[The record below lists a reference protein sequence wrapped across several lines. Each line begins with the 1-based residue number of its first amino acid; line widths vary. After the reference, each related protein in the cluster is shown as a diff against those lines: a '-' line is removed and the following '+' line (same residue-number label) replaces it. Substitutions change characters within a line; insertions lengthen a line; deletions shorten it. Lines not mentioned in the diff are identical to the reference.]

1 MAPKPRPR
9 VQVDPELENVFN
21 SNVLDTADR
30 AYAFESSRNAAR
42 TPVEDAG
49 PLVDPDFNQ
58 KPDRV
63 DRNDARERLR
73 PYSYNPGSMADRI
86 AGDTP
91 DVNLAIVSDGEYDP
105 SLIRDEITDPY
116 SAEAVAAK
124 NAQED
129 MTLEEAKAAAVA
141 ASSTGDPFAFSVEDP
156 ATAAMRAE
164 IEWMEAEDDER
175 QIIENPPVVAL
186 KGQTDRRN
194 FMISKYPTLALGLA
208 QGKFTEREM
217 RDTINFTVAFD
228 AAMTLA
234 QMPTLDMAQAFMGKM
249 SIAQQLLVLDISQA
263 MRQEQLDR
271 MATGDM
277 PKTPAD
283 FKKQI
288 DEAASNA
295 YETFSLENSGL
306 SVAGV
311 DVEIPTVGYVAE
323 KIADRVARVGVI
335 NEENTGNS
343 VSTFAKHLWNWTG
356 GLAFE
361 VLFNDTNEA
370 LQRGWRLQ
378 NLAFDKLGN
387 NQSSFLFGRDLGFA
401 DASTSW
407 SDVWAMSVT
416 GAVDQKMVAQT
427 VEQYG
432 PEKTSIAL
440 RLMEAQQSSDME
452 VLPQIIFELS
462 QRELAGDEQAGE
474 LLTWLGDTQYAGGER
489 YTEAMQ
495 VFDELQLARTGY
507 TGNQFAVGV
516 IGQPSEEDRLKVG
529 QSTTYNVL
537 STSGQVYGYML
548 DPFWFAAPLRTGVMA
563 SRYGMWRLLNA
574 EAIGLDR
581 AAEFTSIFSQRTVQR
596 ALTSLGDDLRSI
608 DDAGDLGVAGQR
620 RKSVEARWKR
630 YLQPQALDD
639 IRGYMRTLPA
649 DEAYTPR
656 AFQDFFE
663 QNENLVDLVLGQHA
677 RRKKQL
683 VVPHMT
689 VATAQVKKLTM
700 AMRGMTY
707 QRGRG
712 AEYIDNLLGT
722 GWTKTMPQ
730 EAAEVLARALQK
742 ADTEDEIA
750 RVLGDF
756 VWKED
761 GTEMVRSFTGSVAGL
776 TGMGTG
782 KYGWRTKGSTLVSRR
797 WWQRK
802 RRIGQRMPMD
812 GGPIT
817 TIDGSE
823 ASRVGDLLE
832 WSGMPRYFSR
842 AVEEI
847 WANPA
852 TTNAQRTAMLP
863 GLVRAAIKAKGIDQV
878 DETGEIMDRIAGYT
892 RGDIYSPEVPN
903 MTEIAPAIREQVRA
917 QSFRDLEADRAERF
931 KNLGRTL
938 NDYRPDDEVFYWDG
952 KKWVE
957 TQIASITRSGGVRIK
972 GQGSTTINKDLL
984 VPKAGSLDPVEM
996 PTRLSDEEL
1005 GRILEESLPQTQRGA
1020 RDAERAAANN
1030 STERGVQQATRRSA
1044 AYRARSVTIQ
1054 LRREFRSDYGTAY
1067 ARSGGGATLLEGDL
1081 NVPVLAAWEPSPGA
1095 AAIADELG
1103 FGLTTLYEIE
1113 DAASYVKLIL
1123 RAKESNRYGA
1133 AVTAYTAD
1141 EYANMRLFITE
1152 DGTAGFALNG
1162 DDIVSVFKAADS
1174 QQRAFSMSSVILA
1187 IGQGGRR
1194 ADAFDTELPHLYTRM
1209 GMRPV
1214 SRNTFDD
1221 EFMPEGWDFETF
1233 AAYNG
1238 GRPDVVFFVYD
1249 PAYVDLYRGV
1259 EGIVAPTYD
1268 DAARIQQETVQ
1279 ALFGDAAAVS
1289 DELVTLRLSNEYL
1302 VDARDRLG
1310 IIPSGRIGRR
1320 SGSTLE
1326 VSVSPREI
1334 QEMLDDVRF
1343 YLDPEGPMTLDGYV
1357 DSAMKRRL
1365 RGVERKLTAALDDV
1379 GQRTPKTPAETQAVR
1394 EQRSFARPTV
1404 DLDVN
1409 RASRRIIKKARQ
1421 QEPRKSASEVAP
1433 GQHAA
1438 VVLSDATERMAF
1450 PSVTALDAYSRK
1462 ASVLTALL
1470 GNNKWM
1476 QGVTDFWTLGT
1487 LAGPRFQVRSGIED
1501 IGLYL
1506 LTGGELG
1513 AITTGR
1519 AMAQA
1524 VRKST
1529 LRTKNTGMINS
1540 KRARRV
1546 GTDDQGRP
1554 IYESVEPDR
1563 PQKLGIVAT
1572 GWRNAVNGLTDG
1584 VLKSM
1589 SRALFNK
1596 DYAPALDTLNHV
1608 LVAQATKSELRLAA
1622 QAAAEGNRQALALLV
1637 GKVYLRQRF
1646 AGHPVFGWMAKVGG
1660 RDVDELSEAQR
1671 VDLQYLND
1679 AVEFEDP
1686 LRSMEEVSELSSHL
1700 FDGAPISQGGA
1711 VPVGE
1716 VFWDTSSKRWM
1727 RRIFKDD
1734 NWQTVP
1740 MNSSELRT
1748 VDWFNSLAKAM
1759 PIADGPKAYASLSRL
1774 VRWVQATQSGNA
1786 RVKNEIIDEV
1796 AEVIERYFDDD
1807 VWGYGKR
1814 MVIADQ
1820 KGARGLAEAT
1830 LENLRVLFTGRN
1842 GDMNWELYNKVRVP
1856 GDDFAE
1862 FSIRRVADDGTVEYN
1877 VSLDDLRNM
1886 SDFQKPLGVIS
1897 NLGETMDVPA
1907 RQTWTQFGW
1916 GGMGRS
1922 LARMTR
1928 EPIFMGQYI
1937 ESRRLLQPLQ
1947 DARKARLIDEGF
1959 EEALADEKAR
1969 EWATKA
1975 AAERAYNTTMD
1986 YVDNPAIR
1994 SQLAWEVRN
2003 VSRFYRALEDF
2014 GRRMMRTA
2022 RNEPSAFL
2030 KLGAAWRIIDSS
2042 GFFWEDEFGDQ
2053 YFIWPGTPQMFSGVN
2068 WFLNNVVDRGNMY
2081 TPDLPLAL
2089 SSNVTMLTPSAD
2101 PNAIFPTF
2109 SGFYSAAALLPIVDG
2124 FKSLFG
2130 FDVEQELFGE
2140 YSKNTQW
2147 PLGALPPHMIRLLQG
2162 ASSLSGDISEVSV
2175 RNRLGQ
2181 NRSATGLNS
2190 LYVSS
2195 AFSAIQAAGA
2205 AGWWNENEYMDASE
2219 KAALMRRVDR
2229 SAVWIAG
2236 LKIALSPIFPAALQV
2251 QDLSASDF
2259 ARSLGYNDLRSEFI
2273 QLLKVAET
2281 PDEAVVAWMQMYP
2294 DGRSPFIAVEGRGG
2308 GTLSSGYW
2316 TPFAETADF
2325 VEKYPDLVESNPL
2338 GLSFFQPSKGE
2349 TTLRAFEVLKVN
2361 QLTPEGTPLNYLEK
2375 VLTAHADA
2383 VVEQEKRLYL
2393 TDRLAGDVPQK
2404 VWSQTRVELQD
2415 RFPNMGGGEVTIPA
2429 DTNFEFGSQE
2439 YESTPVARMR
2449 QAGMELQKRGDLDQR
2464 GEYLMELIAVAEDMY
2479 RNLYPRDYLDPQGE
2493 KYREYLGEYW
2503 DAVLLKAVQ
2512 DNPNDSI
2519 MLSALRELTLH
2530 LDFAWPT
2537 EVEVA
2542 NG

>member
-1 MAPKPRPR
+1 MAPKPGSR
-9 VQVDPELENVFN
+9 VRVSPDLENVFN
-21 SNVLDTADR
+21 SSVLGTADR
-30 AYAFESSRNAAR
+30 AYAAEAARNAAR
-42 TPVEDAG
+42 TPVYE
-49 PLVDPDFNQ
+49 PEPQVDPDFNA
-58 KPDRV
+58 KPDRI
-63 DRNDARERLR
+63 DRDEFSDAVRMA
-73 PYSYNPGSMADRI
+73 SYQPGSMADRI
-86 AGDTP
+86 ARDMP
-91 DVNLAIVSDGEYDP
+91 DVELALQREGEYDP
-105 SLIRDEITDPY
+105 NLIRSDVTDPF
-116 SAEAVAAK
+116 SAEGVAAR

-141 ASSTGDPFAFSVEDP
+141 GVEAGDPFDFTVEDA
-156 ATAAMRAE
+156 ATAVMQAE
-164 IEWMEAEDDER
+164 TEWLEAEDDER
-175 QIIENPPVVAL
+175 QIIENPPIVSL
-186 KGQTDRRN
+186 RGQTDRRD
-194 FMISKYPTLALGLA
+194 FMVSKYPTLALGLA
-208 QGKFTEREM
+208 QGKFTDREM

-234 QMPTLDMAQAFMGKM
+234 QMPTVDMAQAFMGKM
-249 SIAQQLLVLDISQA
+249 SIAQQLLVLDISNA
-263 MRQEQLDR
+263 MRQQQMEQ
-271 MATGDM
+271 MASGDI
-277 PKTPAD
+277 PKTSAD
-283 FKKQI
+283 YKRQI

-295 YETFSLENSGL
+295 YQTFSGENLGL
-306 SVAGV
+306 P
-311 DVEIPTVGYVAE
+311 VEAAPVGYVAE

-335 NEENTGNS
+335 NEEHTGNAF
-343 VSTFAKHLWNWTG
+343 STGVKQLWNWTG

-370 LQRGWRLQ
+370 LQKGWRFAS
-378 NLAFDKLGN
+378 LAADKLGGDQGN
-387 NQSSFLFGRDLGFA
+387 AAFGSNLGYA
-401 DASTSW
+401 NYETSW
-407 SDVWAMSVT
+407 ADVWAMSET
-416 GAVDQKMVAQT
+416 NAVDQQMVAQIA
-427 VEQYG
+427 EQYG
-432 PEKTSIAL
+432 PEKTNIAL
-440 RLMEAQQSSDME
+440 RLMEAQQSQDME
-452 VLPQIIFELS
+452 VLPQIILELS
-462 QRELAGDEQAGE
+462 QRELAGDESAGE

-507 TGNQFAVGV
+507 TGNLFTVGI

-537 STSGQVYGYML
+537 STSGQVFGYML
-548 DPFWFAAPLRTGVMA
+548 DPFWFAAPARAGAMA
-563 SRYGMWRLLNA
+563 SRYGMWRLLTA
-574 EAIGLDR
+574 ESRGLNRTD
-581 AAEFTSIFSQRTVQR
+581 EFTSIFSQRTVQR
-596 ALTSLGDDLRSI
+596 ALTSLGEDLRAI
-608 DDAGDLGVAGQR
+608 DEAGDLGVAGQT

-630 YLQPQALDD
+630 YLNPAALDD
-639 IRGYMRTLPA
+639 IRGYMRTLPE
-649 DEAYTPR
+649 DEAYKPQ

-663 QNENLVDLVLGQHA
+663 NNENLVYLVQGEHA
-677 RRKKQL
+677 LRGKQL

-689 VATAQVKKLTM
+689 VATAQIKKATM
-700 AMRGMTY
+700 ALRGLTY
-707 QRGRG
+707 ERGRG
-712 AEYIDNLLGT
+712 AEYVNELLGAGFT
-722 GWTKTMPQ
+722 TRMPE
-730 EAAEVLARALQK
+730 EAAEALGRALQK
-742 ADTEDEIA
+742 AETEDEIA

-756 VWKED
+756 VWRED
-761 GTEMVRSFTGSVAGL
+761 GTGMVRSFTGNAAGL

-782 KYGWRTKGSTLVSRR
+782 KYGWRTKGTTLVSRR

-812 GGPIT
+812 GGPIVT
-817 TIDGSE
+817 VDGSE

-863 GLVRAAIKAKGIDQV
+863 GLVRAAVKAKGIDQV

-917 QSFRDLEADRAERF
+917 ENFRVLEAERIERFNTLGRDL
-931 KNLGRTL
+931 NS
-938 NDYRPDDEVFYWDG
+938 YRPDDEVFFWDG
-952 KKWVE
+952 KKWIEAQV
-957 TQIASITRSGGVRIK
+957 ANITRSGGVRIK
-972 GQGSTTINKDLL
+972 GQGNKTINKDLL
-984 VPKAGSLDPVEM
+984 VPKAGRPDPVEL
-996 PTRLSDEEL
+996 PTRLDAEEL
-1005 GRILEESLPQTQRGA
+1005 GRILDEAIPQTQKGA
-1020 RDAERAAANN
+1020 RDAKRAAARNT
-1030 STERGVQQATRRSA
+1030 SERGVREATGRLAAFRS
-1044 AYRARSVTIQ
+1044 RSGTIR
-1054 LRREFRSDYGTAY
+1054 LRREFREDYGAAY
-1067 ARSGGGATLLEGDL
+1067 TRFGGGSTLLEGDL
-1081 NVPVLAAWEPSPGA
+1081 NIVSVATWQPEPGA
-1095 AAIADELG
+1095 AAIMDEVG
-1103 FGLTTLYEIE
+1103 FGLTTLHEID
-1113 DAASYVKLIL
+1113 DAAGFLNLIT
-1123 RAKESNRYGA
+1123 RAKQSNTYGA
-1133 AVTAYTAD
+1133 AVFVYD
-1141 EYANMRLFITE
+1141 VDDYAQMRLFITE
-1152 DGTAGFALNG
+1152 DGTAGFALKG
-1162 DDIVSVFKAADS
+1162 DDIVSVFKAEGS
-1174 QQRAFSMSSVILA
+1174 PQRGFATSSVILA

-1214 SRNTFDD
+1214 ARQTFDD
-1221 EFMPEGWDFETF
+1221 EFAPEGWDFDTF
-1233 AAYNG
+1233 RRYNQ
-1238 GRPDVVFFVYD
+1238 GRPDVLYFAYD
-1249 PAYVDLYRGV
+1249 PAYVQRYVGNEGV
-1259 EGIVAPTYD
+1259 LVSTYD
-1268 DAARIQQETVQ
+1268 DAVAVQ
-1279 ALFGDAAAVS
+1279 AAAVRS
-1289 DELVTLRLSNEYL
+1289 LAVPGRQTSGQALREFTKAEAIAAGKQLRQLDSEQWTRFSRDEGTRSNEK
-1302 VDARDRLG
+1302 
-1310 IIPSGRIGRR
+1310 IGRLALASDDEAWFR
-1320 SGSTLE
+1320 LFDEPDPRLLDEDAVVTPVPGPSTYNFE
-1326 VSVSPREI
+1326 PR
-1334 QEMLDDVRF
+1334 LFSR
-1343 YLDPEGPMTLDGYV
+1343 PE
-1357 DSAMKRRL
+1357 
-1365 RGVERKLTAALDDV
+1365 
-1379 GQRTPKTPAETQAVR
+1379 
-1394 EQRSFARPTV
+1394 V
-1404 DLDVN
+1404 DLDTN

-1421 QEPRKSASEVAP
+1421 NEPRRSASEVAP
-1433 GQHAA
+1433 GQNAA

-1450 PSVTALDAYSRK
+1450 PNITALDAYSRR

-1476 QGVTDFWTLGT
+1476 QGVTDIWTLGT

-1513 AITTGR
+1513 SITTGR

-1524 VRKST
+1524 IRKST
-1529 LRTKNTGMINS
+1529 MRTKNTGMINS
-1540 KRARRV
+1540 KRAKRV

-1589 SRALFNK
+1589 SRALFNR
-1596 DYAPALDTLNHV
+1596 DYSPALDTLNHV
-1608 LVAQATKSELRLAA
+1608 LVAQATKTELRLAA
-1622 QAAAEGNRQALALLV
+1622 EAAAEGNRTALATLV

-1646 AGHPVFGWMAKVGG
+1646 AGHPVFGWIAKVGG
-1660 RDVDELSEAQR
+1660 KDIDDLSDAQR
-1671 VDLQYLND
+1671 ADLAYLDD

-1686 LRSMEEVSELSSHL
+1686 LRSMEDVSELSSHL
-1700 FDGAPISQGGA
+1700 FDGAPIYQGGA
-1711 VPVGE
+1711 VPVGQ

-1727 RRIFKDD
+1727 RRVFKDD

-1740 MNSSELRT
+1740 MNSSDMRT
-1748 VDWFNSLAKAM
+1748 IDWFNSLAKAM
-1759 PIADGPKAYASLSRL
+1759 PIADGPKAYAGLSRL
-1774 VRWVQATQSGNA
+1774 VRWVQATQKRDA
-1786 RVKNEIIDEV
+1786 VAKNEIIDEV

-1807 VWGYGKR
+1807 VWGYGRR

-1842 GDMNWELYNKVRVP
+1842 GDMNWELYNKVRVQ
-1856 GDDFAE
+1856 GDEFAE

-1877 VSLDDLRNM
+1877 VSVDDLRNM

-1928 EPIFMGQYI
+1928 EPIFMGQYL
-1937 ESRRLLQPLQ
+1937 ESRRILQPLQ
-1947 DARKARLIDEGF
+1947 DARKQRLLDEGF
-1959 EEALADEKAR
+1959 EEPLADMKAR

-2003 VSRFYRALEDF
+2003 VARFYRALEDF

-2022 RNEPSAFL
+2022 RNQPSAFL
-2030 KLGAAWRIIDSS
+2030 KLGAAWRVIDSS
-2042 GFFWEDEFGDQ
+2042 GFFWEDEYGEQ

-2068 WFLNNVVDRGNMY
+2068 WFLNNVVDRGGMY
-2081 TPDLPLAL
+2081 TPDLPLAF

-2109 SGFYSAAALLPIVDG
+2109 SGFYSAATLLPVVDA

-2130 FDVEQELFGE
+2130 ADVEQELFGE

-2147 PLGALPPHMIRLLQG
+2147 PLGALPPHLVRVLQG
-2162 ASSLSGDISEVSV
+2162 ANAMSGSTDETSV
-2175 RNRLGQ
+2175 RNRLSQ

-2205 AGWWNENEYMDASE
+2205 AGWWDESEYMDDSA
-2219 KAALMRRVDR
+2219 KADLLRRVDR

-2308 GTLSSGYW
+2308 AELTSGYW
-2316 TPFAETADF
+2316 TPFKETADF
-2325 VEKYPDLVESNPL
+2325 VENHKDLVDSNPL

-2349 TTLRAFEVLKVN
+2349 TTLRAFDVLKVN
-2361 QLTPEGTPLNYLEK
+2361 KLTPEGTPVRYLEK

-2383 VVEQEKRLYL
+2383 VMEQEKRLYL
-2393 TDRLAGDVPQK
+2393 QDRLAGNVPQK
-2404 VWSQTRVELQD
+2404 VWSQTRIELQD
-2415 RFPNMGGGEVTIPA
+2415 RFPNMGGGTVTIPA

-2439 YESTPVARMR
+2439 YESTAVARMR
-2449 QAGMELQKRGDLDQR
+2449 QAGRELQERGALDQR

-2493 KYREYLGEYW
+2493 KYRTEQGDYW
-2503 DAVLLKAVQ
+2503 DAVLEKAVR

-2519 MLSALRELTLH
+2519 MVSALRELTLH

-2542 NG
+2542 SG